1 MEKREVNKALYDLQR
16 SAMVYS
22 SNDTPPRWS
31 TTMDADTRPTDS
43 DADAIIDDVSREKSM
58 REDHKSFDDVIPVK
72 KIIYWKGVNP
82 VTVINEYCQITRRD
96 WSFRIESV

>member
-31 TTMDADTRPTDS
+31 TTMDAD
-43 DADAIIDDVSREKSM
+43 
-58 REDHKSFDDVIPVK
+58 
-72 KIIYWKGVNP
+72 
-82 VTVINEYCQITRRD
+82 
-96 WSFRIESV
+96 